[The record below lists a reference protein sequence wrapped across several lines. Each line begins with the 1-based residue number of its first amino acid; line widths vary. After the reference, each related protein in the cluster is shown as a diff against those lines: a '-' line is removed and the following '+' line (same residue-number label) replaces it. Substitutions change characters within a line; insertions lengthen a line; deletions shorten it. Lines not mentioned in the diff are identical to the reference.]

1 MPVKPG
7 FTIIEMMLFLA
18 VSGAMAAGIMV
29 GVGATV
35 NAQRYRDATH
45 SLVSFFQGEYDR
57 VVNVQNDHDRNLG
70 CSTSG
75 ISQSIT
81 PQVPGTSECT
91 IIGRFITTGRDGR
104 SLIVRTIYA
113 TRDGSAAAT
122 DYEALTHSGLV
133 LSDTASQT
141 TTYELAWETALRQG
155 ARHSYLIVRSP
166 SSGAIKTYIGNTDN
180 PMTVLSPDNDAQKGD
195 TNLCI
200 DPDGLVFTGISGA
213 VIARGGSSAS
223 SVKLIGGGIG
233 QC

>member
-104 SLIVRTIYA
+104 SLIARTVYA
-113 TRDGSAAAT
+113 TRDGSTAAT

-155 ARHSYLIVRSP
+155 ARYSTFVVRCPSP
-166 SSGAIKTYIGNTDN
+166 GAI
-180 PMTVLSPDNDAQKGD
+180 
-195 TNLCI
+195 
-200 DPDGLVFTGISGA
+200 
-213 VIARGGSSAS
+213 
-223 SVKLIGGGIG
+223 
-233 QC
+233 

>member
-1 MPVKPG
+1 M
-7 FTIIEMMLFLA
+7 
-18 VSGAMAAGIMV
+18 
-29 GVGATV
+29 
-35 NAQRYRDATH
+35 
-45 SLVSFFQGEYDR
+45 
-57 VVNVQNDHDRNLG
+57 
-70 CSTSG
+70 
-75 ISQSIT
+75 
-81 PQVPGTSECT
+81 
-91 IIGRFITTGRDGR
+91 
-104 SLIVRTIYA
+104 
-113 TRDGSAAAT
+113 
-122 DYEALTHSGLV
+122 
-133 LSDTASQT
+133 SDTASQT